1 MMSTELNG
9 LNAETA
15 ENVPLKKLLS
25 SVEWKNCLDS
35 LSKITGFE
43 LSIYDENSTLILN
56 TGENKVCKLIH
67 SSAPGSIECPDSC
80 KKMMFSSLTL
90 NEPVIYNCD
99 LKIMNFSVPVNF
111 LNEKAI
117 IVGRNGFASYEDFLA
132 FLGITKERN
141 IKKIPFAT
149 PLNFTDESHVKN
161 IAFHVYNTTN
171 YLLNN
176 LRGKYSLS
184 KKMGRLTALV
194 DTTILNRL
202 STNMDSV
209 YRYFIDT
216 TEFILGPTPTAVVAL
231 DHLTSTYKTA
241 DSTGKYRDIL
251 KNIQLD
257 SKSPVIN
264 QIAAAGSSE
273 SPVKID
279 VEKLIPEGLPGEIE
293 QSYIFP
299 IFISGVLEKLI
310 IVFNGNLPDED
321 IKIINAIRDFIEV
334 TIENHSLRLK
344 IEKKMDETVSSIS
357 DLSRSIAPVLNW
369 EPLLQT
375 ILEKSIQL
383 LKAEQGSLMLLNN
396 ETLELLV
403 EAKKSIDDILINDMQ
418 NRPGEGIARKVLE
431 SGTPLLVED
440 VENDPRT
447 FHNNRSRYKTKS
459 FVSIP
464 IIIEDRVSGVLNISD
479 KITGE
484 NFNESDLKL
493 IQSFTAN
500 AAIAIERSL
509 LYKKTE
515 ELQKLSVTDPLT
527 GILNRRYLND
537 RLSEEITRFNR
548 YKHTFSL
555 MMIDIDAFKDYNDT
569 YGHLTGDSVLKILAT
584 TLDGSLRPT
593 DILARFGGDE
603 FVVIL
608 PQTPKVD
615 AIGIA
620 KRLRETVEKA
630 CIPNHGD
637 LPVNNLTISVG
648 LTSYPDDASS
658 ATELIEKTDQALYL
672 AKKGGRN
679 RLVYL

>member
-1 MMSTELNG
+1 MMSTGDNG
-9 LNAETA
+9 SNTETA
-15 ENVPLKKLLS
+15 ENTPIKKLVS
-25 SVEWKNCLDS
+25 SVEWKNYLGS
-35 LSKITGFE
+35 LSKITGFA
-43 LSIYDENSTLILN
+43 LSIYDENGALFLN
-56 TGENKVCKLIH
+56 TEENPVCKLIH
-67 SSAPGSIECPDSC
+67 SYTPGGMECPDSC
-80 KKMMFSSLTL
+80 KKMMPGSLTL
-90 NEPVIYNCD
+90 NEPTTYKCD
-99 LKIMNFSVPVNF
+99 LKIMYFSVPINF
-111 LNEKAI
+111 LNDKVI
-117 IVGRNGFASYEDFLA
+117 IIGRNGFASYEDFLA
-132 FLGITKERN
+132 FLKITKDMGIE
-141 IKKIPFAT
+141 KIPFAM
-149 PLNFTDESHVKN
+149 PLNFTDENHIKN
-161 IAFHVYNTTN
+161 IALYVHSTTN

-176 LRGKYSLS
+176 LQEKYSLS
-184 KKMGRLTALV
+184 KKIGRLTALV

-202 STNMDSV
+202 SKNMDSV
-209 YRYFIDT
+209 HRYLIDT
-216 TEFILGPTPTAVVAL
+216 TEFILGSTPVAVVAL

-241 DSTGKYRDIL
+241 DSTGKYRDVL
-251 KNIQLD
+251 MNIQLD

-264 QIAAAGSSE
+264 QISTAGASE

-279 VEKLIPEGLPGEIE
+279 VEKLISAGLPGEIKH
-293 QSYIFP
+293 SYIFP
-299 IFISGVLEKLI
+299 IFISGALEKLI
-310 IVFNGNLPDED
+310 IVFNGKLLDED

-334 TIENHSLRLK
+334 TIENHALRLK
-344 IEKKMDETVSSIS
+344 IEEETDEAVTSIS
-357 DLSRSIAPVLNW
+357 DFSRSIAPVLNW

-375 ILEKSIQL
+375 ILEKSIRL

-403 EAKKSIDDILINDMQ
+403 EAKKSIDDILINDMR
-418 NRPGEGIARKVLE
+418 NSPGEGIARKVLE

-447 FHNNRSRYKTKS
+447 YHENRPRYKTKS

-464 IIIEDRVSGVLNISD
+464 IKIEDRVSGVLNISD

-484 NFNESDLKL
+484 DFNESDLKL

-515 ELQKLSVTDPLT
+515 ELQKLSITDPLT
-527 GILNRRYLND
+527 GILNRRYLNS
-537 RLSEEITRFNR
+537 RLSEEINRFNR

-584 TLDGSLRPT
+584 TLAGSIRPT

-608 PQTPKVD
+608 PQTPKIE

-630 CIPNHGD
+630 GVPHQCD
-637 LPVNNLTISVG
+637 LPIDNLTISVG
-648 LTSYPDDASS
+648 LASYPDNASS

-679 RLVYL
+679 NLVYL